1 MNGLKAHDLYDRW
14 CTMILGYLCIGH
26 MAQHLELKFEYRNA
40 HDNTE
45 ISEYLNIEMHMMI
58 ALKPDPYDKTIMIGW
73 EVNGLL
79 DNGYIGYC
87 MYQIGKSR
95 RQNRNNTWRL
105 ASRCAM
111 KRTMDWWIMSKKQVR
126 PFGEVGQ
133 IKQVVYGLIWLFVHC
148 VLKYSFRSLATVP
161 WNKRKVGKKPTPY
174 WTLSGVSRI
183 CKHCIKL

>member
-1 MNGLKAHDLYDRW
+1 
-14 CTMILGYLCIGH
+14 MILGYLCIGH

-87 MYQIGKSR
+87 I
-95 RQNRNNTWRL
+95 L
-105 ASRCAM
+105 
-111 KRTMDWWIMSKKQVR
+111 DW
-126 PFGEVGQ
+126 
-133 IKQVVYGLIWLFVHC
+133 
-148 VLKYSFRSLATVP
+148 
-161 WNKRKVGKKPTPY
+161 KV
-174 WTLSGVSRI
+174 
-183 CKHCIKL
+183 